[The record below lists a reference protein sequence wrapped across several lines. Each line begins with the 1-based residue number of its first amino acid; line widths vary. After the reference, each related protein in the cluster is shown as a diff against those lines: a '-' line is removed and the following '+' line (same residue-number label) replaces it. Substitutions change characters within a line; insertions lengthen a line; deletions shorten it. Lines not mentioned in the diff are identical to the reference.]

1 MGTRDMDDAR
11 TVWPQSHARGR
22 GAQQGFPPQ
31 AGQQAEQEVPDY
43 LQLAGWQLLKIS
55 RGIDAMAKLKDPGD
69 NPAAAEND
77 PAVRAARFEAA
88 AENDPAVRAARF
100 ELADRLIA
108 LAEIQYSIPD
118 DGDPGDE
125 EDL

>member
-69 NPAAAEND
+69 NPAAAES
-77 PAVRAARFEAA
+77 
-88 AENDPAVRAARF
+88 DPAVRAARF

>member
-1 MGTRDMDDAR
+1 MGHRDMDDAR
-11 TVWPQSHARGR
+11 TVWPQTGPPRGR
-22 GAQQGFPPQ
+22 GPQQGFPPR
-31 AGQQAEQEVPDY
+31 AGQPQAEPEVPDY

-77 PAVRAARFEAA
+77 P
-88 AENDPAVRAARF
+88 DVRAARF

-118 DGDPGDE
+118 DGEDPDDE
-125 EDL
+125 ED